1 VGDTSRRNDH
11 LIRTFLDYLAAERG
25 LSENSRAAYGRDLRH
40 LAAALG
46 AEGRSLLTTRRE
58 DIQAL
63 ARRWATETRAPST
76 VARALVCYR
85 NFFRFLVAEGLIR
98 EDPAARL
105 VPPRRRKTLPRDLA
119 PEEVDRLLEAPRRA
133 EPRGL
138 RDAAMFETLYAT
150 GLRVSEI
157 VGLDVES
164 LQIPPGLV
172 RCRGKGDK
180 ERIVPLGDRAVATIR
195 DYLESG
201 RPTLLAA
208 ATGPLFPN
216 SRGGRLSRQGFWKIL
231 KGHAVRVGIP
241 RERVSPHVIRHS
253 FATHLL
259 ERGADLRVVQELLGH
274 ADISTTQI
282 YTHVNRERLQRV
294 YREHHPRA

>member
-1 VGDTSRRNDH
+1 MGDTSRRNEH
-11 LIRTFLDYLAAERG
+11 LIRAFLDYLAAERG

-40 LAAALG
+40 LAEALSS
-46 AEGRSLLTTRRE
+46 EGRSLLTARRE
-58 DIQAL
+58 DLQSL
-63 ARRWATETRAPST
+63 ARRWSSEGKAPST
-76 VARALVCYR
+76 VARAQVCYR
-85 NFFRFLVAEGLIR
+85 NFFRYLVGEGLMR

-105 VPPRRRKTLPRDLA
+105 VPPRRRKALPRNLA
-119 PEEVDRLLEAPRRA
+119 PEEVDRLLEAPRR
-133 EPRGL
+133 EGPRGL

-172 RCRGKGDK
+172 RCLGKGDK
-180 ERIVPLGDRAVATIR
+180 ERIVPLGDRALERIR
-195 DYLESG
+195 DYLEEG
-201 RPTLLAA
+201 RPSLLPDPG
-208 ATGPLFPN
+208 GPLFPN